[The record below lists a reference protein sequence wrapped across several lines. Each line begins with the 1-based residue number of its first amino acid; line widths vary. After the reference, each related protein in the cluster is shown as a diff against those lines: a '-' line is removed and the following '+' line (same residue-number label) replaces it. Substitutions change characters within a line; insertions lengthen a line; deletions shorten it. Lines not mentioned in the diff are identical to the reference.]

1 MSETVAD
8 ELDAPGW
15 KPVSVPAMPDASGR
29 WRAAPTLGFSE
40 LPVIQPGQLWFVEL
54 PASGPELAPFEYRGL
69 TTANI
74 VVYDRALAPTVASHL
89 PLGSYA
95 EPATANGGSTG
106 AAFERC
112 VRFARDGWSV
122 TRLLHPRAGS
132 GWEQLETLRQLSQH
146 LLAVKIPG
154 DLPVQIFVARGNG
167 RYERN
172 EARLYRL
179 DAEIAAEAS
188 VLSSTFT
195 IVLDV
200 TEAGDAPHFG
210 IASANGLAG

>member
-8 ELDAPGW
+8 ELGALSWEPT
-15 KPVSVPAMPDASGR
+15 SLSTVPDGSDR
-29 WRAAPTLGFSE
+29 WRAVPTLGLSE
-40 LPVIQPGQLWFVEL
+40 LPVMGPGQLWFVEL

-69 TTANI
+69 GTANI
-74 VVYDRALAPTVASHL
+74 VIYDRALAPIVARHL

-95 EPATANGGSTG
+95 EPAASNGGDIGIAS
-106 AAFERC
+106 ERC

-122 TRLLHPRAGS
+122 ARLLDPRFPSDG
-132 GWEQLETLRQLSQH
+132 QRVDRMRQLSQH
-146 LLAVKIPG
+146 LLALKVPG
-154 DLPVQIFVARGNG
+154 DLPIQIFVGRGGG

-172 EARLYRL
+172 EARLHRL
-179 DAEIAAEAS
+179 DAQIAAEAS

-200 TEAGDAPHFG
+200 TEVGGAPRFS